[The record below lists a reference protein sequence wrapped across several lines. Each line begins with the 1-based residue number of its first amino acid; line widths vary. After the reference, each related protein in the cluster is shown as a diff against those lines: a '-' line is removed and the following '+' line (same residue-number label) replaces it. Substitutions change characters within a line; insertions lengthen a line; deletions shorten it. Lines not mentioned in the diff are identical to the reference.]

1 MANIINSLTFG
12 SGTYVITLPYATCS
26 TAAGTAAKVATITP
40 GSNFSLETGARVS
53 VKFDA
58 ANSASSPTLNVNQS
72 GAKTIR
78 FRGASLTSSLFYW
91 AAGSVVDFVY
101 DGTYWNMTGSPHNY
115 DSNTT
120 YSLSSFGITAS
131 STELNYTD
139 GVTSN
144 IQTQLNNK
152 LSLSGGSLTGELKSS
167 AYIASGYRYLLPP
180 VYSYTTGIRIKIGT
194 AASQTM
200 VALHIRGN
208 SYGAGV
214 PIHSAF
220 QFYDYTTDG
229 GIIQTS
235 GIHYGYNIGTLTVY
249 RNNGYLYAHLSQASQ
264 YQTYSVELIS
274 NKTCSPVIENAAI
287 HTSGNTNT
295 VTITGSNVSLSG
307 HTHAWSSITS
317 KPSYYDAKAITSI
330 SRSGTTFTATYLDG
344 TTATFSQQDSDT
356 YGRNANTTSKIY
368 LMGGTTQSASN
379 KTTYSNVNC
388 YASGGYLYSGGTK
401 VSVEGHTHTFTD
413 TNTAHSHT
421 AGTGLTISGSGGT
434 SGTTTYSAN
443 LNSTTS
449 LGTIGTTSKLY
460 AVGVDDN
467 GKLCVNV
474 PWTDNNTDTKVTQ
487 AAAIT
492 ATTSANYPVMLGY
505 STATSAVTNTLNKSA
520 KLLFDTGTGAL
531 TVGSGSSAGSGTLTV
546 DGDII
551 AGGGSDSY
559 GIHPK
564 TSNYST
570 LGKSNKYWY
579 KVYSSN
585 IYTNNIKKLDGTDY
599 SFTMTWN
606 TF

>member
-58 ANSASSPTLNVNQS
+58 ANSVSSPTLNINQS

-78 FRGASLTSSLFYW
+78 FRGAALTSSLFYW

-120 YSLSSFGITAS
+120 YTFNGAVSTIKDSNLTAS
-131 STELNYTD
+131 RALVSDTNGKVAVSAVTSTELGYLD

-144 IQTQLNNK
+144 IQTQLNSK
-152 LSLSGGSLTGELKSS
+152 LPTSGGNVTGHIYLTG
-167 AYIASGYRYLLPP
+167 ASGNSSTANTSQLVFGTSSDNHVAISSNNNAIVINPTTSSTTNQIVLYLDSPSVFP
-180 VYSYTTGIRIKIGT
+180 
-194 AASQTM
+194 
-200 VALHIRGN
+200 
-208 SYGAGV
+208 
-214 PIHSAF
+214 
-220 QFYDYTTDG
+220 
-229 GIIQTS
+229 S
-235 GIHYGYNIGTLTVY
+235 GI
-249 RNNGYLYAHLSQASQ
+249 QANV
-264 YQTYSVELIS
+264 TG
-274 NKTCSPVIENAAI
+274 NASTA
-287 HTSGNTNT
+287 TN
-295 VTITGSNVSLSG
+295 V
-307 HTHAWSSITS
+307 AWSGVTS

-344 TTATFSQQDSDT
+344 TTATFSQQD
-356 YGRNANTTSKIY
+356 NN
-368 LMGGTTQSASN
+368 
-379 KTTYSNVNC
+379 
-388 YASGGYLYSGGTK
+388 
-401 VSVEGHTHTFTD
+401 

-421 AGTGLTISGSGGT
+421 AGNGISLSGSGGT
-434 SGTTTYSAN
+434 SGTTTISLAASGVTASSYGPSAN
-443 LNSTTS
+443 ASPAHSGTFSVPYITVDTYGRITSASTK
-449 LGTIGTTSKLY
+449 TITLPASG
-460 AVGVDDN
+460 
-467 GKLCVNV
+467 
-474 PWTDNNTDTKVTQ
+474 NTDTKVTQ

-505 STATSAVTNTLNKSA
+505 STATTAVTNTLNKSA
-520 KLLFDTGTGAL
+520 KLLFNTGTGAL

-551 AGGGSDSY
+551 AGGGNDSY

-579 KVYSSN
+579 KVYSAN
-585 IYTNNIKKLDGTDY
+585 VYTNSLKKLDGTDY

>member
-1 MANIINSLTFG
+1 MATKVINSLTFG

-26 TAAGTAAKVATITP
+26 TAAATQAKVATITP

-101 DGTYWNMTGSPHNY
+101 DGTYWNMTGSPH
-115 DSNTT
+115 SNTRYT
-120 YSLSSFGITAS
+120 LSSFGITAS
-131 STELNYTD
+131 ATELNYTD

-144 IQTQLNNK
+144 IQTQLNARTVKRTSDGTSYLQLGTYYASGSTAKYVKISFPAVPSWTMVTLELTIRENYNSQYSGK
-152 LSLSGGSLTGELKSS
+152 LIIYANQSS
-167 AYIASGYRYLLPP
+167 AADW
-180 VYSYTTGIRIKIGT
+180 
-194 AASQTM
+194 
-200 VALHIRGN
+200 AL
-208 SYGAGV
+208 
-214 PIHSAF
+214 SAF
-220 QFYDYTTDG
+220 AD
-229 GIIQTS
+229 
-235 GIHYGYNIGTLTVY
+235 GTLTTAIKVY
-249 RNNGYLYAHLSQASQ
+249 GSDKQHIYVEGLSSWGGLSLDRMLIGDSATSSDLTNMTLTGVTALPTT
-264 YQTYSVELIS
+264 YQTATMYYGV
-274 NKTCSPVIENAAI
+274 
-287 HTSGNTNT
+287 HSGN
-295 VTITGSNVSLSG
+295 IGSQSVNYANSAGAVAWGNVS
-307 HTHAWSSITS
+307 S

-344 TTATFSQQDSDT
+344 TTATFSQQD
-356 YGRNANTTSKIY
+356 NN
-368 LMGGTTQSASN
+368 
-379 KTTYSNVNC
+379 
-388 YASGGYLYSGGTK
+388 
-401 VSVEGHTHTFTD
+401 

-421 AGTGLTISGSGGT
+421 AGDGISLSGSGGT
-434 SGTTTYSAN
+434 SGTTTISLAASGVTASSYGPSAN
-443 LNSTTS
+443 ASPAHSGTFSVPYITVDTYGRITSASTK
-449 LGTIGTTSKLY
+449 TITLPASG
-460 AVGVDDN
+460 
-467 GKLCVNV
+467 
-474 PWTDNNTDTKVTQ
+474 NTDTKVTQ

-579 KVYSSN
+579 KVYSAN
-585 IYTNNIKKLDGTDY
+585 VYTNSLKKLDGTDY